1 MAPGHLWPHFLLLFS
16 SLSAPITLASLKI
29 LKHIKYYHVLGSLN
43 LLSFCLKSTFP
54 NVHIACPFTSSDQY
68 LSITFSMRLCLSVC
82 LISPILNSLSWF
94 TCLFSF
100 WELLLKANH
109 TFYLIFIFPLPP
121 VIRIQVSWKRGVCSV
136 LLIVVFQ
143 VLGK

>member
-54 NVHIACPFTSSDQY
+54 NVHIACPFTSSDRY

-82 LISPILNSLSWF
+82 LISPILNSVLIH
-94 TCLFSF
+94 LFIF
-100 WELLLKANH
+100 LLGTFVKSKSYILLD
-109 TFYLIFIFPLPP
+109 FYLPP
-121 VIRIQVSWKRGVCSV
+121 SPSNQNTSFMKKGSLFCFVNCCIPSPW
-136 LLIVVFQ
+136 
-143 VLGK
+143 